1 MKTLH
6 YSFLLAT
13 IVVLISGCGKE
24 IEPSSEGSI
33 SPVDDYILFIS
44 FKDASGNDL
53 VAPLGE
59 EKWNNP
65 GDISYWSGEINP
77 DKYNLNIVS
86 SSPSVP
92 TSNPNYIPANTR
104 PYFLMD
110 KFDENYKYKEE
121 GDGIWYLS
129 NETHWNGRS
138 GIQEYLTYKITCPTI
153 FGDSSIHELVTWWDK
168 DPLVAE
174 HTKDRKTG
182 ALYPECKKA
191 TFDGKDYSVKQ
202 VKLENGSWTFYGY
215 FIDIVLDR

>member
-6 YSFLLAT
+6 YTFFLASIAIILSCCT
-13 IVVLISGCGKE
+13 KTD
-24 IEPSSEGSI
+24 EPSSGFPDPS
-33 SPVDDYILFIS
+33 VDVYFLSIS
-44 FKDASGNDL
+44 FKDGSGNDL
-53 VAPLGE
+53 VAPLGD
-59 EKWNNP
+59 EKWKQP

-77 DKYNLNIVS
+77 DRYNLDIVS
-86 SSPSVP
+86 SSPLET
-92 TSNPNYIPANTR
+92 TSHPNHIPANTR

-110 KFDENYKYKEE
+110 KFDENYKIIEE

-129 NETHWNGRS
+129 NETQWNGRS

-153 FGDSSIHELVTWWDK
+153 FGDSSIHELVAWWDK
-168 DPLVAE
+168 DPFVAE
-174 HTKDRKTG
+174 HSKDRNTG

-202 VKLENGSWTFYGY
+202 VKIENGVWTFYGY